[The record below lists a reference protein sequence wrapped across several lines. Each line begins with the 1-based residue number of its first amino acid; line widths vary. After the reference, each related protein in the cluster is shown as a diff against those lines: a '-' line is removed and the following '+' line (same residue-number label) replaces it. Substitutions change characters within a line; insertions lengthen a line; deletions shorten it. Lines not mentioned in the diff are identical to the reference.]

1 MSNQEDFKQELALWD
16 SASKSSNP
24 GLTIKYLEKYPSGY
38 FNQLAEARLDELLA
52 KSGEKK
58 VQIKGSAE
66 NPFSKGTVT
75 GIGKYFVGDTYTF
88 ENTKRFEDP
97 KRYTDVVTS
106 LADDQVVFNNG
117 ERAFDFLGNE
127 TKAPHPRFLNPI
139 QFYPA
144 EYAVGNKWATQFG
157 WVNGFGVND
166 LCHIEFVIKKRELR
180 SFDLGTFNAFFI
192 EARGIVVSTNGIIEI
207 SYWIDPEKCYRPL
220 EYSFQS
226 KSRGGRVGES
236 ETIVLKSY
244 KEKRLNSP
252 ALNTLRSIPV

>member
-180 SFDLGTFNAFFI
+180 SFDLGTFNTFFI

-226 KSRGGRVGES
+226 KTRGGRVGES

>member
-1 MSNQEDFKQELALWD
+1 MSGQENFKQELALWE

-24 GLTIKYLEKYPSGY
+24 DLTIKYLEKYPSGY

-52 KSGEKK
+52 KAGEKK
-58 VQIKGSAE
+58 IQIKGSVE

-75 GIGKYFVGDTYTF
+75 GIGKYFVGDEYTF
-88 ENTKRFEDP
+88 ENTKRFQDT
-97 KRYTDVVTS
+97 KSYTDVVTA
-106 LADDQVVFNNG
+106 LADDQVIFNNG
-117 ERAFDFLGNE
+117 ERAFDLLGNE

-144 EYAVGNKWATQFG
+144 EYAVGNKWVTQFG
-157 WVNGFGVND
+157 WVNGFGEKD
-166 LCHIEFVIKKRELR
+166 LCNIEFVIKKREPRNLE
-180 SFDLGTFNAFFI
+180 LGFFNTFFV
-192 EARGIVVSTNGIIEI
+192 EARGIVVGTNGVIEI

-226 KSRGGRVGES
+226 KTRGGRVGES

-244 KEKRLNSP
+244 KEKRLNTKS
-252 ALNTLRSIPV
+252 